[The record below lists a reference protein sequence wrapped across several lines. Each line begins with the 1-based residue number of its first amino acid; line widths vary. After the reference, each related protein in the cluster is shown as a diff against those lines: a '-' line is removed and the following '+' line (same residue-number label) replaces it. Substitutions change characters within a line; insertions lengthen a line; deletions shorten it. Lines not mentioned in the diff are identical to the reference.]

1 MWMLRIRFRNR
12 KGELTEL
19 RYDRKKPEDAVDML
33 LKDEVKDAITAHYH
47 DYPSPVLVE
56 VASIN
61 GNKVEFNYRSTMRGA
76 WTFGQLVASIYDTLL
91 FEVEQ

>member
-19 RYDRKKPEDAVDML
+19 RYDRKKAEHAVDML
-33 LKDEVKDAITAHYH
+33 LKDEVKDAIITHYR

-61 GNKVEFNYRSTMRGA
+61 SSVELAYRSTIRPDS
-76 WTFGQLVASIYDTLL
+76 TFGQIVATIYETLL

>member
-33 LKDEVKDAITAHYH
+33 LKDEVKNAITAHYR

-56 VASIN
+56 VASIDSR
-61 GNKVEFNYRSTMRGA
+61 VELAYRSTIRSGS
-76 WTFGQLVASIYDTLL
+76 TFGQIVATIYETLL